1 MNVARYIIRG
11 SKNLNILALG
21 YGYNHTGYKMP
32 SWVPDWADRP
42 NETIFSSRWGRQ
54 WSTGG
59 LSFQNAGFLEEGE
72 VPCTDAMILGE
83 IYSSVETAKIISTET
98 ATNVIRNLVDFV
110 LSDLAKPYS
119 NEQTK
124 VESIEAA
131 IAIIYELYK
140 LLFGL
145 LDLKEQL
152 DRTWLWAVFTEF
164 GQRIGA
170 LHDND
175 TIRISLEQY
184 NMIGYAA

>member
-21 YGYNHTGYKMP
+21 YEYNYTGYKMP
-32 SWVPDWADRP
+32 SWVPEWADCP
-42 NETIFSSRWGRQ
+42 NGTIFSSRWGRQ
-54 WSTGG
+54 WSAGG

-83 IYSSVETAKIISTET
+83 IYSSVETVKIISTET

-110 LSDLAKPYS
+110 LSDLAKSYS
-119 NEQTK
+119 DKQTK
-124 VESIEAA
+124 AESIEAA
-131 IAIIYELYK
+131 IAIIYKLYK
-140 LLFGL
+140 LLFGS
-145 LDLKEQL
+145 LDLKEEL
-152 DRTWLWAVFTEF
+152 DRTWLWAVFAEF

-184 NMIGYAA
+184 NIIGYAV